1 MVCVSIGEEGST
13 GTKKRS
19 LEVCSSQT
27 DCHLTLPCGKLGKLF
42 SSQEPAEVPSAKRTS
57 QDRQSDKT
65 KEMIKLKSV
74 SSNREKDGKDSG
86 VRSAGAEKVEGKEQ
100 QLSEATP
107 KTPALVKEDSIELTL
122 LCQICQV
129 SPGGMAVWVG
139 AS

>member
-1 MVCVSIGEEGST
+1 MVGVSIGEDGST

-27 DCHLTLPCGKLGKLF
+27 DDHVTLPCGKLF

-65 KEMIKLKSV
+65 KEMMKLKSV

-100 QLSEATP
+100 QFSEATP
-107 KTPALVKEDSIELTL
+107 KPPALVKEDSIELTL

-129 SPGGMAVWVG
+129 RLGGVAVRPS
-139 AS
+139 AL

>member
-1 MVCVSIGEEGST
+1 MVCVSIGEDGST

-27 DCHLTLPCGKLGKLF
+27 EGHVTLPCGKLF

-86 VRSAGAEKVEGKEQ
+86 VRSAGAEKVEQ

-107 KTPALVKEDSIELTL
+107 KPPALVKEDSIELTL

-129 SPGGMAVWVG
+129 RLGGVAVRLS